1 MLLLLARMTT
11 SFSYRLIVSYRGERY
26 AGWQRQENA
35 LTVQEVL
42 ETALGRL
49 LDAAIRVDG
58 ASRTDAGVHARGQV
72 ASLHLERPFA
82 ERGLVHGTNHHLPED
97 VRVLAAHRMAP
108 GFHARKHSLGKTYGF
123 RLSRAAVISPLD
135 APYTVRVPR
144 EVDLRPMAAAA
155 ERLIGRHDFTAFA
168 LAGGSHGQPFR
179 TITAA
184 AWEERGEELL
194 FRVTG
199 DGFLRGMVRALVG
212 TLIEVGIGRRS
223 PEDLAT
229 LLAGAPRDSAGPTA
243 PAHGL
248 VLEEVFYPPE
258 WDAQGGKVA
267 EVGRAGADVVL

>member
-1 MLLLLARMTT
+1 MTK

-35 LTVQEVL
+35 LTIQEVL
-42 ETALGRL
+42 ETALGSL
-49 LDAAIRVDG
+49 LGEPVRVDG
-58 ASRTDAGVHARGQV
+58 SSRTDAGVHARGQV
-72 ASLHLERPFA
+72 ASLGIERPFA

-97 VRVLAAHRMAP
+97 VRVLAAQPMPP
-108 GFHARKHSLGKTYGF
+108 GFHARKHALGKTYSF

-144 EVDLRPMAAAA
+144 EVDPGPMAAAA

-168 LAGGSHGQPFR
+168 LTGGSHTQPFR

-194 FRVTG
+194 FRITG

-212 TLIEVGIGRRS
+212 TLIEVGTGRRS
-223 PEDLAT
+223 PADLAA

-258 WDAQGGKVA
+258 WLPLK
-267 EVGRAGADVVL
+267 

>member
-1 MLLLLARMTT
+1 MTP
-11 SFSYRLIVSYRGERY
+11 SFSYRLIVSYRGDRY

-42 ETALGRL
+42 ETALGGL
-49 LDAAIRVDG
+49 LGGPVRVDG
-58 ASRTDAGVHARGQV
+58 SSRTDAGVHARGQV

-97 VRVLAAHRMAP
+97 VRVLAAQRMPP
-108 GFHARKHSLGKTYGF
+108 GFHARKHALGKTYSF
-123 RLSRAAVISPLD
+123 RLSRAAVLSPLD
-135 APYTVRVPR
+135 APYLVRIPR
-144 EVDLRPMAAAA
+144 EVEVGPMAAAA
-155 ERLIGRHDFTAFA
+155 ERLIERHDFTAFA

-223 PEDLAT
+223 PEEFAT

-258 WDAQGGKVA
+258 WKAPS
-267 EVGRAGADVVL
+267 EENR